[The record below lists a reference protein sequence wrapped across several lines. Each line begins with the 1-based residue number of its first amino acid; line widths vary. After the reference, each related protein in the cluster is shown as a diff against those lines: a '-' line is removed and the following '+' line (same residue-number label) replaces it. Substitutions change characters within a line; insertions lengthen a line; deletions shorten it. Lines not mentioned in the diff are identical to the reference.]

1 MSRHSDTP
9 GRTHFNPLGEAWTRA
24 IVEAA
29 VDGIITI
36 DEQGIML
43 YVNPAAER
51 LFGYKADEVL
61 GKNIR
66 MLMPQS
72 YAEHHDEYLARYL
85 RSGQAT
91 IVGVIREVVGLRSD
105 GTEFPMELSVSEIH
119 LGDTRLFTGVL
130 HDITRRKQRQEEKD
144 ALLRELNKRNIELTC
159 MYRIE
164 ESIRSHGEL
173 KEIFGDAVQAI
184 TQAFAEPESMAV
196 RIIFEDDV
204 FLSTGFSATEWA
216 IDASIVVNGRRR
228 GIVEVFY
235 LEDPESED
243 DDAFLKEEKDLLEA
257 IASVFGETV
266 ERRELEAQVI
276 HASKLASI
284 GELAAGVSHEINN
297 PINAI
302 MNCADILIKDTDHA
316 SRQNQFARLIQSEAI
331 RITNIVKNLLTFSRQ
346 DSEVRRPT
354 DVKDIVD
361 AVLSL
366 TSKKIS
372 KSNVDLRIDIPDDL
386 PQIHCSSEQMQ
397 QVLMNLMINALHAL
411 DEKYPEAHDNKIL
424 RFGAETL
431 DFDGVGGVR
440 LTIEDHG
447 TGIAQAHRDRLF
459 DPFFTTKGRD
469 KGTGLGLSVSDGIVR
484 NHGGVIR
491 VESEPGEYTRFHV
504 DLPLTAVVIKGEET

>member
-1 MSRHSDTP
+1 MKTHSDIP
-9 GRTHFNPLGEAWTRA
+9 GHAATNSLSEAWTRA

-36 DEQGIML
+36 DEKGVIL
-43 YVNPAAER
+43 YANPAAER
-51 LFGYKADEVL
+51 LFGYTSEQLL
-61 GKNIR
+61 GNNIS
-66 MLMPQS
+66 MLMPQA

-91 IVGVIREVVGLRSD
+91 IVGIIREVVGLRSD

-119 LGDTRLFTGVL
+119 LGDKRLFTGVL

-144 ALLRELNKRNIELTC
+144 ALLRELNKRNVELTC

-164 ESIRSHGEL
+164 ESIRSRGDL
-173 KEIFGDAVQAI
+173 DEIFRDAVQVI

-196 RIIFEDDV
+196 RITFEDDV
-204 FLSTGFSATEWA
+204 FESREFDPTKWRIAAPIE
-216 IDASIVVNGRRR
+216 VNGRTR
-228 GIVEVFY
+228 GLVEVY
-235 LEDPESED
+235 CLENSDCD
-243 DDAFLKEEKDLLEA
+243 DDEVFLKEERDLLEA

-297 PINAI
+297 PINSI

-354 DVKDIVD
+354 AVKDIVE

-366 TSKKIS
+366 SRKKFS
-372 KSNVDLRIDIPDDL
+372 KSNVDLRIEIPDDL
-386 PQIHCSSEQMQ
+386 PQLHCSSEQMQ
-397 QVLMNLMINALHAL
+397 QVVMNLMINALHAL
-411 DEKYPEAHDNKIL
+411 DEKYPAADDDKIL
-424 RFGAETL
+424 CVRAEKITYNGA
-431 DFDGVGGVR
+431 DGVR
-440 LTIEDHG
+440 LTVEDHG
-447 TGIAQAHRDRLF
+447 TGIAPAHRDRLF

-491 VESEPGEYTRFHV
+491 VESELGQYTRFHV
-504 DLPLTAVVIKGEET
+504 DLPLMAADPDNKGS

>member
-1 MSRHSDTP
+1 MT
-9 GRTHFNPLGEAWTRA
+9 THRDIPSHALGNELGEAWTRA

-36 DEQGIML
+36 DENGIML
-43 YVNPAAER
+43 YMNPAAER

-61 GKNIR
+61 GKNISI
-66 MLMPQS
+66 LMPQA
-72 YAEHHDEYLARYL
+72 YAEQHDEYLARYL
-85 RSGQAT
+85 RSGRAT
-91 IVGVIREVVGLRSD
+91 IVGIIREVVGLRKN

-119 LGDTRLFTGVL
+119 VGERRLFTGVL

-164 ESIRSHGEL
+164 ESIRSRGTL
-173 KEIFGDAVQAI
+173 ADIFDDAVQAI
-184 TQAFAEPESMAV
+184 AQAFAEPEMMAV
-196 RIIFEDDV
+196 RIRFEDDV
-204 FLSTGFSATEWA
+204 HA
-216 IDASIVVNGRRR
+216 ASNFQQTDWRIEAPIVVNGRRR
-228 GIVEVFY
+228 GWVEVCY
-235 LEDPESED
+235 LEEPETEE
-243 DDAFLKEEKDLLEA
+243 DDAFLKEERDLLVA
-257 IASVFGETV
+257 IGSVLGETV

-302 MNCADILIKDTDHA
+302 MNCADILIKDTDHG

-346 DSEVRRPT
+346 DSEVRRPAH
-354 DVKDIVD
+354 VKDIVD
-361 AVLSL
+361 AVLSM
-366 TSKKIS
+366 SRKKFS
-372 KSNVDLRIDIPDDL
+372 KSNVDLRIEIPDDL

-397 QVLMNLMINALHAL
+397 QVVMNLMINALHAL
-411 DEKYPEAHDNKIL
+411 DEKYPEASDDKIL
-424 RFGAETL
+424 RVAAAPV

-440 LTIEDHG
+440 LTVEDHG
-447 TGIAQAHRDRLF
+447 TGIAPGNRDRLF

-491 VESEPGEYTRFHV
+491 VESELGHYTRFHV
-504 DLPLTAVVIKGEET
+504 DLPLTAVELTDEGN